1 MSTLIS
7 TAFAAGLV
15 ATVNPCGFAMLP
27 AYLGFFLGGPDA
39 RTAVRTPLVAGSVAA
54 GFLVVFAVSG
64 ALISAGLRTV
74 VGAIPWL
81 ALAVGVGLVVGGI
94 AQLVGRRLL
103 PSVPGPGR
111 ARKDGSVGGM
121 FVFGVS
127 YAIASLSCTLP
138 IFLSLIAGVAAAGDV
153 WLSFA
158 AFIAYGAGMA
168 TAVAGLTFAVAGGRQ
183 AVVARL
189 RALTRYLDTVSGVIM
204 TVAGGF
210 IVWYWAAVLS
220 VGGVELGSTG
230 LVRWI
235 DRTSAA
241 ATGFLGRNSVWVGG
255 ATLLVVVGA
264 LLRSKNVID
273 PTKRDPAEPHP
284 G

>member
-1 MSTLIS
+1 MSALVS

-27 AYLGFFLGGPDA
+27 AYLGYFLGGSDT
-39 RTAVRTPLVAGSVAA
+39 RTQVRTSLVAGSVAA

-64 ALISAGLRTV
+64 GLLSAGLRSV
-74 VGAIPWL
+74 VDAIPWL
-81 ALAVGVGLVVGGI
+81 AFAVGAGLVVVGV
-94 AQLVGRRLL
+94 AQLAGRRLL

-111 ARKDGSVGGM
+111 ARKEGSVAGM
-121 FVFGVS
+121 FVFGMS
-127 YAIASLSCTLP
+127 YAVASLSCTLP

-153 WLSFA
+153 WTSFA

-168 TAVAGLTFAVAGGRQ
+168 TAVTGLTFAVAGGRQ
-183 AVVARL
+183 TVVARL
-189 RALTRYLDTVSGVIM
+189 RSLTKDLHTVSGVVM
-204 TVAGGF
+204 TIAGGF
-210 IVWYWAAVLS
+210 IIWYWVAVLS
-220 VGGVELGSTG
+220 GSGVELGSTD

-241 ATGFLGRNSVWVGG
+241 ATGFLGRYAWWVAA
-255 ATLLVVVGA
+255 ATLATVVGVM
-264 LLRSKNVID
+264 LRPKNVVEPTEQD
-273 PTKRDPAEPHP
+273 PSATHP